1 MAVVTIWI
9 SVILRPFQYGWIMAE
24 HLGFGNH
31 SNNTP
36 PECSVV
42 KIQLAIPAGSGIMV
56 PIRKQAGVDV
66 EAGRYNNN

>member
-1 MAVVTIWI
+1 
-9 SVILRPFQYGWIMAE
+9 MAE

-31 SNNTP
+31 FLNTP

-42 KIQLAIPAGSGIMV
+42 KIQLDNSSGFGIMV

-66 EAGRYNNN
+66 EAGRYINN